1 MPGTVEAPATRR
13 MSGYFTLFGFL
24 RGQSLTQ
31 LERRIGYR
39 EGRLSSKG
47 ALIYKFLRL
56 PQISEFEVRGMST
69 LTDDRWRAEVAPK
82 RAADL
87 AAVAAY
93 HRNTKVPSFDEIQRR
108 NALESMSLTGG
119 NMLVKVYPV
128 DWQKFDDTPAGYR
141 VGSGIYQ
148 WRLKDNIM
156 ISGALLARL
165 NPGGLVP
172 TAL

>member
-1 MPGTVEAPATRR
+1 
-13 MSGYFTLFGFL
+13 
-24 RGQSLTQ
+24 
-31 LERRIGYR
+31 
-39 EGRLSSKG
+39 
-47 ALIYKFLRL
+47 
-56 PQISEFEVRGMST
+56 MST